1 MDNNNRD
8 VEKDKLLFDQITS
21 ADTISAFMEKCN
33 NNFAKIISNNGGPK
47 GDKGE
52 QGNPGVPTKPKVSIH
67 VWEDGVEYVNEY
79 HDSDNNIF
87 YIDDNNIKEDL
98 TQEKYKVGH
107 LIILENGNVYILENS
122 ESEKKL
128 KPKFKLSLIVSSDIK
143 NQIHNIESD
152 INYIKSQKSGGVN
165 LIDRTAFE
173 IYENDKDNNLK
184 DTYIITNKKNTESRS
199 FNLYKHNLQN
209 TTFSIKNKLTKSDT
223 DNRIYTYTNS
233 IKIDATDTTESEQ
246 GKTTNYSDITQLLNC
261 TNDFD
266 DTILKPNT
274 VYTLYCKYKCQREKN
289 SYVNYRGGLF
299 ITYVNTKWMSVDN
312 VTVSP
317 KSDLAT
323 LFHNDVIV
331 DWKPIKITFETG
343 SEIGQ
348 GDYHKGCVLHIR
360 AMAGCWVEICDLKL
374 EEGNM
379 QTQWSESHSDII
391 SRIKQASSSSS
402 VNSNISISNIKDI
415 YKNENENFYYIDLN
429 NISDPCFNSDTIIIN
444 GDENDSDKNK
454 ICILL
459 PTDKLYNKSSFIEYV
474 SNNGKT
480 IKIKNLSNNKCFV
493 ALPSKGESGKLYQIN
508 SKTPIHEE
516 NVNIITMKNG
526 VSKYNSIEIG
536 NNYSEFVCFNNN
548 IWCQTK

>member
-1 MDNNNRD
+1 MDNNTKD
-8 VEKDKLLFDQITS
+8 VEKNTLSFDPIEFS
-21 ADTISAFMEKCN
+21 DTISQFMEKCN

-67 VWEDGVEYVNEY
+67 VWKDEVEYANEY
-79 HDSDNNIF
+79 YDSDKKVF

-98 TQEKYKVGH
+98 TKEKYKVGH

-122 ESEKKL
+122 EKKL
-128 KPKFKLSLIVSSDIK
+128 KPKFKLSLIVSADIK
-143 NQIHNIESD
+143 NQIDNIVSD
-152 INYIKSQKSGGVN
+152 LDYIKSQKNGGVN

-173 IYENDKDNNLK
+173 IYKNDKDDNLK
-184 DTYIITNKKNTESRS
+184 DKNTYIITNKKNTDSRP
-199 FNLYKHNLQN
+199 FYLHNNNLKNTKFLIKDKSEYK
-209 TTFSIKNKLTKSDT
+209 
-223 DNRIYTYTNS
+223 NRIYTNS
-233 IKIDATDTTESEQ
+233 IKIDATDTTESN
-246 GKTTNYSDITQLLNC
+246 TNNYNYSDITQMLNYI
-261 TNDFD
+261 NDYK

-274 VYTLYCKYKCQREKN
+274 VYTLYCKYKCERVNN

-299 ITYVNTKWMSVDN
+299 ITYVNTKWMTVDN
-312 VTVSP
+312 VTVPP

-323 LFHNDVIV
+323 LFHNDVTE

-348 GDYHKGCVLHIR
+348 KDYKGCILHIR
-360 AMAGCWVEICDLKL
+360 AMSGCWVEICELKL

-379 QTQWSESHSDII
+379 QTQWSESNSDIT

-402 VNSNISISNIKDI
+402 VNISISNIANNTDD
-415 YKNENENFYYIDLN
+415 FYYINLN
-429 NISDPCFNSDTIIIN
+429 NINDPCFNSDTIIIN
-444 GDENDSDKNK
+444 GDDFSDNK
-454 ICILL
+454 PICILL
-459 PTDKLYNKSSFIEYV
+459 PTDKIYNNNNFSDPLQYV

-480 IKIKNLSNNKCFV
+480 IKIKNLSENNCFV

-508 SKTPIHEE
+508 SKIPIHDETVTSE
-516 NVNIITMKNG
+516 ITMSNG
-526 VSKYNSIEIG
+526 IDKYNSIEIS

>member
-1 MDNNNRD
+1 MDNNTKD
-8 VEKDKLLFDQITS
+8 VEKNTLSFVPIEFS
-21 ADTISAFMEKCN
+21 DTISQFMEKCN

-67 VWEDGVEYVNEY
+67 VWKDGVEYVNES

-87 YIDDNNIKEDL
+87 YIDDNNIFEDL

-122 ESEKKL
+122 EKKL

-143 NQIHNIESD
+143 NKIDNIVSD
-152 INYIKSQKSGGVN
+152 IDYIKSQKSGGVN

-173 IYENDKDNNLK
+173 IYKNDKDVKLNNT
-184 DTYIITNKKNTESRS
+184 TYIITNKKNTDSRC
-199 FNLYKHNLQN
+199 FGLHKRNLVNAK
-209 TTFSIKNKLTKSDT
+209 FSIIDKSEYN
-223 DNRIYTYTNS
+223 NRIYTNS
-233 IKIDATDTTESEQ
+233 IKIDATDTTESGLLVNE
-246 GKTTNYSDITQLLNC
+246 NYSDITQMLNYKN
-261 TNDFD
+261 TYT
-266 DTILKPNT
+266 DTFLKPNT
-274 VYTLYCKYKCQREKN
+274 VYTLYCKYKCERVNN

-299 ITYVNTKWMSVDN
+299 ITYVNTKWMTVNN
-312 VTVSP
+312 VTVTP

-323 LFHNDVIV
+323 LFQSDVK
-331 DWKPIKITFETG
+331 DWEPIKITFQTG

-348 GDYHKGCVLHIR
+348 GSYKGCILHIR
-360 AMAGCWVEICDLKL
+360 AMAGCWVEICELKL
-374 EEGNM
+374 EEGNI

-402 VNSNISISNIKDI
+402 VNTSISKIANNTDD
-415 YKNENENFYYIDLN
+415 FYYINLN
-429 NISDPCFNSDTIIIN
+429 NINDPCFNSDTIIIN
-444 GDENDSDKNK
+444 GDDITDKDK
-454 ICILL
+454 TKPICILL
-459 PTDKLYNKSSFIEYV
+459 PTDKIYNNNSFSDFLEYV

-480 IKIKNLSNNKCFV
+480 IKIKNLSENNCFV

-508 SKTPIHEE
+508 SKIPIHAETVTSE
-516 NVNIITMKNG
+516 ITMSNG
-526 VSKYNSIEIG
+526 IDKYNSIEIG